1 MEVAV
6 AMDLLNYPSQWLG
19 HALKYAC
26 RSPHKGKEF
35 EDLKK
40 AIWCVRRAVSAGSCK
55 WEQWLEKPRLQTIRD
70 ALLLGVPEERTW
82 TRAFINA
89 LLTDYYMSPESLL
102 AACDT
107 LELDISSLEPPV
119 EKKTVVSDEFSKA
132 AFEILFCGGGAMTQT
147 PPPATSPPP
156 PVSGDMHKAQ
166 LNTLSET
173 LHKLKS
179 KSKLDIEISSL
190 ERRYKTAIDYL
201 EEEGKELRSQLKE
214 RVELIAF
221 CESRHLAMKEMLDRA
236 HEEVDS
242 LKNGTVAK
250 QVQDFQ
256 RMIGRPE
263 PIVPMVPEDDVVKL
277 RMRLVM
283 EEAFEVLESCYHK
296 HEWVNDIKSYVMDR
310 INMYRPNVSMPD
322 LVDGLADLDFVVEG
336 TRQEIGVIGA
346 PVAKL
351 VYEAN
356 MAKMSGPVDEHGK
369 KRKPE
374 GWKPPDIAGELRRQG
389 FDPSKE
395 MK

>member
-1 MEVAV
+1 MEIKKESVNHPNHYNKGGMEVAV
-6 AMDLLNYPSQWLG
+6 AMDLLNFPSQWLG

-40 AIWCVRRAVSAGSCK
+40 AIWCVRRAVGAGNGR
-55 WEQWLEKPRLQTIRD
+55 WEQWLEKPRLQTISD
-70 ALLLGVPEERTW
+70 ALLLGVPEDRPW
-82 TRAFINA
+82 TRAFIKA
-89 LLTDYYMSPESLL
+89 LLTDYQHDLASESLL

-107 LELDISSLEPPV
+107 LELDMRNLEPA
-119 EKKTVVSDEFSKA
+119 VSEYVTT
-132 AFEILFCGGGAMTQT
+132 ET
-147 PPPATSPPP
+147 PP
-156 PVSGDMHKAQ
+156 PVSGDMYKAQ
-166 LNTLSET
+166 LSTLSET

-214 RVELIAF
+214 KVELIAF

-236 HEEVDS
+236 HEEIDR

-256 RMIGRPE
+256 RMLGRPE

-374 GWKPPDIAGELRRQG
+374 GWKPPDIEGELRRQG
-389 FDPSKE
+389 FDPSSRGE
-395 MK
+395 